1 MNSDFKMQME
11 FLQPWSTFVMKTQLP
26 PEVHQK
32 MLKITDKIIEN
43 EESPKTDHRIIV
55 DEFIIDKET
64 LKQEELLLFF
74 SDVSRHFVIQQ
85 FLQMYPGEEERKKI
99 LDDDWYIDITSGWT
113 VSQKDNEY
121 QPFHFHPGSAVSMVM
136 YLKIP
141 EYLPREYSKWEDYDG
156 SICFFHNNAGN
167 KSDWKLP
174 SIHQPWGASSMILKP
189 QLGDF
194 YIFPSSLDHLVYP
207 FRTVNGKGER
217 RSVSLNAIF
226 SNKDKIKKQ

>member
-99 LDDDWYIDITSGWT
+99 LDDDWYIEITSGWT

-141 EYLPREYSKWEDYDG
+141 EYLPR
-156 SICFFHNNAGN
+156 
-167 KSDWKLP
+167 
-174 SIHQPWGASSMILKP
+174 
-189 QLGDF
+189 
-194 YIFPSSLDHLVYP
+194 
-207 FRTVNGKGER
+207 
-217 RSVSLNAIF
+217 
-226 SNKDKIKKQ
+226 